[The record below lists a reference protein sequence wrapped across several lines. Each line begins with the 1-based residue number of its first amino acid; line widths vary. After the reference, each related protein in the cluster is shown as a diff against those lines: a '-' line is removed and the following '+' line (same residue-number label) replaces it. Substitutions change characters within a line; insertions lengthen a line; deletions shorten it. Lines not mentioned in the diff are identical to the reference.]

1 MICRTILNETSYFG
15 KGAIKE
21 IANEV
26 INRGLKKVML
36 VTDKDLLKFKLLVSA
51 SLVNPPA
58 ICIKSFTMLSFT
70 TL

>member
-36 VTDKDLLKFKLLVSA
+36 VTDKDLLKFL
-51 SLVNPPA
+51 SL
-58 ICIKSFTMLSFT
+58 IHI
-70 TL
+70 